1 MGTALALAGFW
12 GHAAVGFLYAALAIW
27 VFHQFGTRN
36 RQQLSLI
43 AALAPMLGLT
53 DEQVDDLFRAA
64 DGL

>member
-43 AALAPMLGLT
+43 AALALT
-53 DEQVDDLFRAA
+53 EIGRAHV
-64 DGL
+64 